1 MREFL
6 AYLTDLR
13 TAVLDGMNA
22 GKSLAQLQAD
32 IRLDKYASYAKYR
45 EWLPLNVKGAYD
57 QLEQTSGRYG
67 QNK

>member
-45 EWLPLNVKGAYD
+45 EWLPLNVKGA
-57 QLEQTSGRYG
+57 
-67 QNK
+67 